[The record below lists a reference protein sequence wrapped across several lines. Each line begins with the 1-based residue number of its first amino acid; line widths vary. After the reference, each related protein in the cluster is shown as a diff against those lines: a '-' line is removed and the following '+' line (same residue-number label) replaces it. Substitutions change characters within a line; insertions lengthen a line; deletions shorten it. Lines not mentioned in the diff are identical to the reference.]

1 MNYILKFTE
10 IAEKDISS
18 LKKSDKRAFEKL
30 SQLLDELK
38 EHPYSGTGKPKT
50 LKHSLKGLWSRRI
63 SKKHRLIYAV
73 YENEITV
80 LIVSAKGHYS
90 DK

>member
-18 LKKSDKRAFEKL
+18 LKNSDKRAFEKL
-30 SQLLDELK
+30 NQLLDELK

-50 LKHSLKGLWSRRI
+50 LKH
-63 SKKHRLIYAV
+63 
-73 YENEITV
+73 
-80 LIVSAKGHYS
+80 
-90 DK
+90 